1 MRLVHV
7 CDVDAEMTT
16 RRVLTPAG
24 QRRIADDRNWQAPGG
39 QLLCLE
45 NRQVVFL
52 GTGKKPRWD
61 HIFPLADGGGNE
73 DDDFQPMSPESHQKK
88 SNAEATA
95 RARVRHITG
104 ANKERPKRRFPKGRG
119 FGIPGLM
126 KKLDGTV
133 VKI

>member
-1 MRLVHV
+1 M
-7 CDVDAEMTT
+7 T

-45 NRQVVFL
+45 NKQVVFL

-73 DDDFQPMSPESHQKK
+73 DDDFQPMTDDDHQKK

-95 RARVRHITG
+95 RAKPERHRRKTT
-104 ANKERPKRRFPKGRG
+104 KPKRRFPKGRKLG
-119 FGIPGLM
+119 WEGWT
-126 KKLDGTV
+126 KKFNGTV
-133 VKI
+133 ERI